1 MAAKRKMLVV
11 ELNEVPYE
19 IVDYYCA
26 QRPESTLAKTLVH
39 CRQYTTISPDAQP
52 LSPWITWPTLHR
64 GVPDTVHGLH
74 SLGQNHQSID
84 QTYPSV
90 WDLLSRDGV
99 SAGIVGSLHTYPLPD
114 NAADYAFYVPDCFAS
129 GSECYP
135 AELAKFQK
143 FNLSMV
149 AQSGRNVSTTI
160 DWKSARA
167 FLASARSLGLRP
179 STIGVAARQLASE
192 RRNPWKKTR
201 RRTMQTLFAFDLFLS
216 ETAKTKPQYA
226 AVFSN
231 HVASSMHRYWAAAF
245 PDQYEVLK
253 FDDAWLKQYAGEI
266 LYTMDIT
273 DRLFSDAKDFVD
285 ANPEYQ
291 LVVSS
296 SMGQA
301 PAKTRPLRRKMTLTD
316 TSKFMAAA
324 GFSSTEFE
332 QRSAMDANIGVIVA
346 PERVEELLAFL
357 GMISIK
363 DKKFK
368 AKLGENGFVSWYVPG
383 VNLGVK
389 FDKVRVGDEILPLS
403 ALGLTNLQV
412 EDEADSTAYH
422 IPEGI
427 FVIYDPQ
434 DLQGADDRAEVS
446 TLDVAPFFLAALGV
460 GVPTYMNAPG
470 AISIGASEQQK
481 TA

>member
-1 MAAKRKMLVV
+1 MLVV

-26 QRPESTLAKTLVH
+26 QRPESTLAKTLGR

-74 SLGQNHQSID
+74 SLGQNHESVD
-84 QTYPSV
+84 KAYPSV
-90 WDLLSRDGV
+90 WDLLSRGGV
-99 SAGIVGSLHTYPLPD
+99 STGILGSLHTYPLPD
-114 NAADYAFYVPDCFAS
+114 NVADYAFYVPDCFAS

-135 AELAKFQK
+135 AELSKFQK

-149 AQSGRNVSTTI
+149 AQSGRNVSTAI

-179 STIGVAARQLASE
+179 STIATAARQLASE
-192 RRNPWKKTR
+192 RRHPWKKTR
-201 RRTMQTLFAFDLFLS
+201 RRTMQTLFAFDLFLN
-216 ETAKTKPQYA
+216 EIDKTKPQYA

-253 FDDAWLKQYAGEI
+253 FDDTWLTQYSGEI
-266 LYTMDIT
+266 LYTMDIS
-273 DRLFSDAKDFVD
+273 DRLFTDAKEFVD

-291 LVVSS
+291 LVVTS

-301 PAKTRPLRRKMTLTD
+301 PAKTRPLRRKITLTD
-316 TSKFMAAA
+316 TAVFMAAA
-324 GFSSTEFE
+324 GFSESEFT
-332 QRSAMDANIGVIVA
+332 QRSAMDANIGVVVG
-346 PERVEELLAFL
+346 PERVEELVAFL
-357 GMISIK
+357 DTLAIK
-363 DKKFK
+363 GQKFK
-368 AKLGENGFVSWYVPG
+368 AKIGEDGFVSWYVPG
-383 VNLGVK
+383 VNLGPK
-389 FDKVRVGDEILPLS
+389 FNRVRVGSEVRPLE
-403 ALGLTNLQV
+403 ALGLINLQV

-434 DLQGADDRAEVS
+434 DLRGGGDRTEVS
-446 TLDVAPFFLAALGV
+446 TLDVAPFFLSELC
-460 GVPTYMNAPG
+460 VPVPAYMNAPG
-470 AISIGASEQQK
+470 AITTALSEQQ